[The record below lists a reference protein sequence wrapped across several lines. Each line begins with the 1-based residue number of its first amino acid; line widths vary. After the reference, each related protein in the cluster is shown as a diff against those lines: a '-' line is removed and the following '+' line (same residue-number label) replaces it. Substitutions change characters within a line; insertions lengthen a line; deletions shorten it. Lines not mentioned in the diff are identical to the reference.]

1 MTPEHESAA
10 PAPSEPGPGARPPAS
25 STGLDENV
33 AGALCYLGLFV
44 SGIIFLLLEKSSSF
58 VRFHA
63 LQSTVTF
70 GVLYVVYWVL
80 GWIAPFAGLVW
91 IGTVILWVVFM
102 VNAYQGERWQL
113 PIIGEIADERS
124 RLPSDHD

>member
-1 MTPEHESAA
+1 MNPERESAA
-10 PAPSEPGPGARPPAS
+10 PAPSDPEPGPRPPAS

-70 GVLYVVYWVL
+70 GVLYVAYWVL
-80 GWIAPFAGLVW
+80 GWIAPFAGLIW
-91 IGTVILWVVFM
+91 IATVILWVVLM
-102 VNAYQGERWQL
+102 VKAYQGERWQL
-113 PIIGEIADERS
+113 PILGEIAEQRS
-124 RLPSDHD
+124 RPPSAED

>member
-1 MTPEHESAA
+1 MTPE
-10 PAPSEPGPGARPPAS
+10 SEPMKDSPPEPAEAPRPPAS

-44 SGIIFLLLEKSSSF
+44 SGIILLLLEKRSSF

-70 GVLYVVYWVL
+70 GALYVVYWIL
-80 GWIAPFAGLVW
+80 GWVPPFAGLVW
-91 IGTVILWVVFM
+91 IATVILWVVFL
-102 VNAYQGERWQL
+102 VKAYQGERWQL
-113 PIIGEIADERS
+113 PIIGEIAEQRS
-124 RLPSDHD
+124 RLPSRD